1 MMKPLNDFIRLFDGS
16 LMLDE
21 CLVAEKGNKYY
32 LLNEGMKSFIEE
44 GFLYAGT
51 YLGEARGGGFMPSFP
66 FLAMIAETARN
77 KTYVDQKTEWLFICG
92 RDIFRQG
99 VANMMGATGRGNCTL
114 IMNKFD
120 ECLGFGRIIADLNK
134 KAETVAV
141 KNILDIGDFLRRER

>member
-1 MMKPLNDFIRLFDGS
+1 MMKALNDFIRLFDAS
-16 LMLDE
+16 LILDE
-21 CLVAEKGNKYY
+21 SLVAEKANKYY
-32 LLNEGMKSFIEE
+32 LLSEDMKSFVEE

-51 YLGEARGGGFMPSFP
+51 YLGEARGGGFVPSFQ

-77 KTYVDQKTEWLFICG
+77 KTYVDPKTEWLFICG

-99 VANMMGATGRGNCTL
+99 VAKMMGVTGRGNCTL
-114 IMNKFD
+114 IMNRFD
-120 ECLGFGRIIADLNK
+120 ECLGFGRVVADVNK